1 MAALAQDTTAFRRV
15 LIVLRAAGFYYL
27 DGVGVGVSGGGT
39 TGLCVGVGV
48 SGGGTTGLCVG
59 VGVSGGGTTG
69 LCVGGGVGVSGGG
82 TTVLCVGVAV
92 CVGLTVGVCVGVTV
106 TLTVV
111 VLLELHPVMAA
122 AVTAA
127 AVIIV

>member
-27 DGVGVGVSGGGT
+27 DG
-39 TGLCVGVGV
+39 
-48 SGGGTTGLCVG
+48 VG